1 MSNIAVLVSGGGTNL
16 QALID
21 AQGNV
26 LQHGKIKLVISSKPD
41 VYALQRAEKAG
52 IDHCVIAKRDYIT
65 QEEFSKKSGVSFG
78 SIKRFENTG
87 EISLFSLIKIAIVLE
102 CEDEFLNLFQQK
114 QYNSIEE
121 IINEQD

>member
-1 MSNIAVLVSGGGTNL
+1 MDLLKNHYLATHYHI
-16 QALID
+16 Q
-21 AQGNV
+21 
-26 LQHGKIKLVISSKPD
+26 KLLYYFSLK
-41 VYALQRAEKAG
+41 L
-52 IDHCVIAKRDYIT
+52 T

-87 EISLFSLIKIAIVLE
+87 EISLFSLIKIAIILD